1 MTMLN
6 ASVWTGYAD
15 VTESIDCALS
25 TTTESI
31 DRALLTL
38 AAGGMVVVADDDSRE
53 NEGDLVMAAEHM
65 TVDAMTLVL
74 RSGSGIVCTRMTG
87 DRADAISLELM
98 VETNTES
105 HNTTFTVT
113 VDHISVHTGI
123 SAPDRTATVRA
134 LADPVTRSSDL
145 RRPGHVFP
153 LRSRKGGVLKRAG
166 HTEASTDLLNLAG
179 CQGVG
184 VGTAFGSP
192 SAWRRN
198 HLLPRRTS
206 LTCGRNGTDSVTN
219 WTFREASS
227 REGESSDVSSW

>member
-25 TTTESI
+25 TATESI

-65 TVDAMTLVL
+65 TVDAMTFFL
-74 RSGSGIVCTRMTG
+74 RSGSGILCTPMTG

-134 LADPVTRSSDL
+134 LADPATRSSDL
-145 RRPGHVFP
+145 RR
-153 LRSRKGGVLKRAG
+153 
-166 HTEASTDLLNLAG
+166 
-179 CQGVG
+179 
-184 VGTAFGSP
+184 
-192 SAWRRN
+192 
-198 HLLPRRTS
+198 
-206 LTCGRNGTDSVTN
+206 
-219 WTFREASS
+219 
-227 REGESSDVSSW
+227 